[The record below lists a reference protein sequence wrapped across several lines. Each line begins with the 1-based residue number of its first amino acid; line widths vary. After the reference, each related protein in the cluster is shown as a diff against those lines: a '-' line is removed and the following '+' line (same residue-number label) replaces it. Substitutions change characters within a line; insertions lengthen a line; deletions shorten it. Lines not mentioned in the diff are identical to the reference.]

1 MNSRTSFTSQLTAL
15 FLACGVVTAPSVAKA
30 AAGPSIYEISQ
41 SYFSAALDTAGEY
54 WTSAVA
60 ATDDWLPDFSLSSA
74 GMLTRHLEV
83 EGENSEFEF
92 TNMMSAAGYSVK
104 SVKMGVGVLP
114 KVSFSFGQKREMS
127 SVDFEYVQRQ
137 LRRHKLARSG
147 PEAMAERLI
156 VQSIIDIQHFPKY
169 NVAKVDVTLLPLP
182 SVDFTAEPKSLTLS
196 SETSYVVRRID
207 KLNSL
212 LEQISDQ

>member
-1 MNSRTSFTSQLTAL
+1 
-15 FLACGVVTAPSVAKA
+15 
-30 AAGPSIYEISQ
+30 
-41 SYFSAALDTAGEY
+41 
-54 WTSAVA
+54 
-60 ATDDWLPDFSLSSA
+60 
-74 GMLTRHLEV
+74 MLTRHLEV